1 MTARTRHVPTAALS
15 LFLIGLVLVVVAYA
29 QAAGIPLRAHDDF
42 SRLVQR
48 AGGSMSHSATYPDT
62 YRAMSAQV
70 RMLQNAYLGGGGL
83 ILMVL
88 GGVALLR
95 VDAVWEAR
103 LRP

>member
-1 MTARTRHVPTAALS
+1 VTTMTRFRPTAALS
-15 LFLIGLVLVVVAYA
+15 LFLMGLILVVVAYA
-29 QAAGIPLRAHDDF
+29 QATAIPLRAHDDF

-62 YRAMSAQV
+62 YRAMSARV

-83 ILMVL
+83 ILMIM

-95 VDAVWEAR
+95 GDAVWEAR